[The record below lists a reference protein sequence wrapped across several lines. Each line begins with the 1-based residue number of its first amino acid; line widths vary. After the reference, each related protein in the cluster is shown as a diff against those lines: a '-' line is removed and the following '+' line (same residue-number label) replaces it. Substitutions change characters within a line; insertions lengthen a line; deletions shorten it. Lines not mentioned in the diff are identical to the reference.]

1 MSIGIASRWGKEFL
15 ALLQSVV
22 QVQVND
28 RRNSILSR
36 ENVETWRLRAQY
48 DLNGTRHH
56 RSRCKAIFVNKRTRE
71 GSVPLTRCRIPG
83 LLFLFPFPDQ
93 PTVQYVRHVCL
104 KNIFF
109 SEDLLYELLF
119 PSARGEL
126 LFARKQDWINVICNV
141 AQESRK
147 RICVVRTGQK

>member
-1 MSIGIASRWGKEFL
+1 MGKGIPSSSSIGRPSPGKWPTELNFI
-15 ALLQSVV
+15 SWK
-22 QVQVND
+22 
-28 RRNSILSR
+28 RR
-36 ENVETWRLRAQY
+36 TWRLRTQY

-71 GSVPLTRCRIPG
+71 GSVPRTRCRIPG